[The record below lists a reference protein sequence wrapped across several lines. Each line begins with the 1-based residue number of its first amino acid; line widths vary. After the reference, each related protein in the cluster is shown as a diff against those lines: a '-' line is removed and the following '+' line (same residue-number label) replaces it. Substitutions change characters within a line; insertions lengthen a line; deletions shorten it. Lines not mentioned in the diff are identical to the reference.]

1 MLRSL
6 LDSGCVD
13 ECQKRFD
20 ELISPAPGVV
30 EDHWPRST
38 VLVHRALMAWRLGR
52 ISLALELAAEGWAEL
67 DRDELNGPAAAHSLS
82 MLGYLLEGHRTSALD
97 LLSLAV
103 QVARESNDDIALAH
117 CLLREATAMVSRAM
131 AVDAPEKQWHEAAL
145 DRFNEAL
152 RLGDSGPITRRALAG
167 SARALLGVGEPDEAH
182 RRATSALEQSIAEQ
196 DVFCSATAYWALG
209 SIHRDAADLEQARTK
224 TSRALEAGE
233 RIRDTL
239 LVMQFSDDLA
249 SICHELGDS
258 VGEAAALRRTVD
270 AGAVTVSTLQEG
282 LGQALEQ
289 RRVAL
294 QAQQLASAAQEAAT
308 RDPLT
313 GLTNRLGLE
322 RQAPEL
328 LEQTAA
334 QGRVPWL
341 ILIDVDWFK
350 DVNDESG
357 HAAGDVTLQEVAHLL
372 RSETRG
378 RDLLIRWA
386 GDEFI
391 VLLLDPDNAGTD
403 AGPLVAERIRAAV
416 DSHDWHLSVGATAQP
431 PTVSIGVAAGPAHLD
446 SLFAAADGALY
457 RAKRAGRNRVE
468 IDRSAHDNAIT
479 SP

>member
-1 MLRSL
+1 MRSL
-6 LDSGCVD
+6 LDSGRVD
-13 ECQKRFD
+13 ECQEGFE
-20 ELISPAPGVV
+20 ELICPAPGVV
-30 EDHWPRST
+30 DDDWPRST

-67 DRDELNGPAAAHSLS
+67 DRDEPSGPAAAHTLS
-82 MLGYLLEGHRTSALD
+82 MLGYLLEGHRTSALG

-103 QVARESNDDIALAH
+103 EVARESGDESALAH
-117 CLLREATAMVSRAM
+117 CLLREATALVARALH
-131 AVDAPEKQWHEAAL
+131 VDALSMQCYEQAL
-145 DRFNEAL
+145 DRFDEAL
-152 RLGDSGPITRRALAG
+152 RRGDDGPVTRRALSG
-167 SARALLGVGEPDEAH
+167 SARALLGIGQADEAH
-182 RRATSALEQSIAEQ
+182 RRAKSALEQSIAEQ

-209 SIHRDAADLEQARTK
+209 SIHREAGDLELARTK

-249 SICHELGDS
+249 AICHELGDS
-258 VGEAAALRRTVD
+258 VGEAEALRRTVN
-270 AGAVTVSTLQEG
+270 ASSVTVSTLQEG

-289 RRVAL
+289 RRVAV

-350 DVNDESG
+350 GVNDESG

-372 RSETRG
+372 RSETRS

-391 VLLLDPDNAGTD
+391 VLLLDPDNAGAD
-403 AGPLVAERIRAAV
+403 AGALVAERIRAAV
-416 DSHDWHLSVGATAQP
+416 DSHDWRLAVGATAQP

-446 SLFAAADGALY
+446 SLFAAADAALY

-468 IDRSAHDNAIT
+468 IDHSAHDNAIT